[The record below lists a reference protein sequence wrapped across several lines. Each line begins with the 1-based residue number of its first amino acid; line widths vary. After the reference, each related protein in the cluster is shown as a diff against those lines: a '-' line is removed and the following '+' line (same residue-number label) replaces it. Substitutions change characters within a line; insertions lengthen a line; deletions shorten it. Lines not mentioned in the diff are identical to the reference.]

1 MVFQEKLSK
10 IEERPLRKFKILM
23 VDKNWLYYNEMLGYS
38 LFWIKLNVITL
49 ELFLRHYKSWSL

>member
-10 IEERPLRKFKILM
+10 IEERPLRKYKILM

-38 LFWIKLNVITL
+38 LFWIKFNVIIL
-49 ELFLRHYKSWSL
+49 